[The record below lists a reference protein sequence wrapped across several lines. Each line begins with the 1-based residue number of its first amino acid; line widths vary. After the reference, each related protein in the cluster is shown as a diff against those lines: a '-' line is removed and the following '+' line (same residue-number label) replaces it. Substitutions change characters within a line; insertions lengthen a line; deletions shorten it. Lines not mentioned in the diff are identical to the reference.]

1 MSDETFAWFVGVD
14 WGSEKHQ
21 VVFSISKGRS
31 GESGHF
37 PHSGAGLAEL
47 GDWLLSSRL
56 GCVLDQSE
64 AARPV
69 ARSVL
74 YRWCEG

>member
-21 VVFSISKGRS
+21 VCILDQQGTIG
-31 GESGHF
+31 GERNF